1 MGKKSAAI
9 RDIASRLCLRR
20 SRKRLDLESRVEN
33 ATKDIPPDDDKHD
46 YMVRRMGMPAEAVVY
61 GTGAH
66 GKDSGLPCREITD
79 FQNIADEKTSY
90 RINKNAGNSL
100 SDLVFFGMELG
111 STVFLRTGFKPI
123 QLYDGCLAGYC
134 LRTAAKNYIPEHT
147 IDKIAPYFFIIGSV
161 AAPAIY
167 YFGMHL
173 TNTKLENLDFAY
185 MGVEFLL
192 SLGKF
197 AVDYLRRSVE
207 RDIKKATYRQE
218 MIIISSLNKKLKS
231 G

>member
-1 MGKKSAAI
+1 MGTIPANIKNL
-9 RDIASRLCLRR
+9 ASRLHLRR
-20 SRKRLDLESRVEN
+20 GRKRQDLESRVEN
-33 ATKDIPPDDDKHD
+33 AAKDIPPDDKYD
-46 YMVRRMGMPAEAVVY
+46 YMVRRMGIPAEEVVY

-100 SDLVFFGMELG
+100 LDMVLFGMELG
-111 STVFLRTGFKPI
+111 STAFLRTGFSPI
-123 QLYDGCLAGYC
+123 LLYDGLLAGYC
-134 LRTAAKNYIPEHT
+134 LRTSAKNYIPEHI

-167 YFGMHL
+167 YFGMRM
-173 TNTKLENLDFAY
+173 TNTKLENWDFAY
-185 MGVEFLL
+185 MGAEFLL
-192 SLGKF
+192 SMGKV
-197 AVDYLRRSVE
+197 AVDYLRKSVE

-218 MIIISSLNKKLKS
+218 MTIMSSLNEKLKS

>member
-20 SRKRLDLESRVEN
+20 GRKRQDLESRMEN
-33 ATKDIPPDDDKHD
+33 AAKDIPPDDKYD
-46 YMVRRMGMPAEAVVY
+46 YMVRRMGMPAEEVVY

-100 SDLVFFGMELG
+100 FDLVLFGMELG
-111 STVFLRTGFKPI
+111 STAFLRTGFSPI
-123 QLYDGCLAGYC
+123 LLYDIPFAGYC
-134 LRTAAKNYIPEHT
+134 LRTAAENYIPKNLM
-147 IDKIAPYFFIIGSV
+147 DKVAPYFFAIGAF
-161 AAPAIY
+161 AAPAAY
-167 YFGMHL
+167 GFGMRM

-185 MGVEFLL
+185 MGVEFAL
-192 SLGKF
+192 SLGKV
-197 AVDYLRRSVE
+197 AVDCLRRNVE

-218 MIIISSLNKKLKS
+218 MTIISSLNEKLKS